1 MVLRQY
7 QYYAIEKL
15 IDKVKNTNK
24 NGYIWHTTGS
34 GKTLTSFKAS
44 QILMNMPEVHKV
56 VFVVDRRDLDTQT
69 TAEFNNFSKGNGQN

>member
-34 GKTLTSFKAS
+34 GKTPDLK
-44 QILMNMPEVHKV
+44 Q
-56 VFVVDRRDLDTQT
+56 VDSYAYAR
-69 TAEFNNFSKGNGQN
+69 SS